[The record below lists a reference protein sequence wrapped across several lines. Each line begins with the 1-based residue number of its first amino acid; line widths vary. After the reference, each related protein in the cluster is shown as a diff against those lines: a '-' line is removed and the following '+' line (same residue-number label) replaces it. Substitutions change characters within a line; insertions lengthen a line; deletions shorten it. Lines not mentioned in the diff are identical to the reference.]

1 MSDINNLEIYDSLIF
16 PKNLEIPKRSRL
28 FHLEPIGV
36 GTPFTESLS
45 SYLCRLAQE
54 HCVTPQKLI
63 MGEIA
68 PLLMG
73 DKYNS
78 EMLSKN
84 VSTLFGNSD
93 GKPALNGMR
102 EMTKSLVDVLEK
114 LTLRQNLKFLSC
126 LSWKGI
132 IKERGLFRQ
141 NKAWCPQCFE
151 QWRREEKAIY
161 EPLIWSFKDINF
173 CPQHQ
178 CQLVDICL
186 NCGSSLKMIANSLQ
200 LGFCYRCKAWLGIS
214 KSENQALLIDDFES
228 ELQVITG
235 IGDLIAITPD
245 LNLSPTLPNLTRKLQ
260 LIHFCFER
268 VENQDLTKFLT
279 LGKIMEQLKITLTQ
293 HYDKPLHLTKL
304 LIPVCVHA
312 QISLAQFL
320 REDFQALSAILFKNL
335 EINYKL

>member
-1 MSDINNLEIYDSLIF
+1 MSNIDGICEDLWSPKPLEVRQ
-16 PKNLEIPKRSRL
+16 PSRL
-28 FHLEPIGV
+28 FYLEPIGV

-73 DKYNS
+73 DKHGS

-84 VSTLFGNSD
+84 VSTIFGNSD

-102 EMTKSLVDVLEK
+102 EMTKSLVDALEK

-126 LSWKGI
+126 LTWKGI
-132 IKERGLFRQ
+132 IKERELFRQ

-151 QWRREEKAIY
+151 QWKQEEKAIY
-161 EPLIWSFKDINF
+161 EPLIWSFKDVHF

-178 CQLVDICL
+178 CQLIESCP

-228 ELQVITG
+228 DLKIITG
-235 IGDLIAITPD
+235 IGDLIAVTPD
-245 LNLSPTLPNLTRKLQ
+245 LNLSPALPQLTRKLQ

-268 VENQDLTKFLT
+268 VVNQDLTKFIV
-279 LGKIMEQLKITLTQ
+279 LGRIMEQLKITLTQ
-293 HYDKPLHLTKL
+293 HYNKPLHLTKL
-304 LIPVCVHA
+304 LILVCVHA
-312 QISLAQFL
+312 KISLAQFL
-320 REDFQALSAILFKNL
+320 REDFQALSVTLFRNL
-335 EINYKL
+335 EINYRF